1 MVYLAFPWLALEITG
16 SATSAGLLVALSAIP
31 GLLLSPIVGAIID
44 RVGRKKVAIAG
55 DALAALV
62 ILIIPLSDLLGQLS
76 FAVLVSVGIFRAL
89 FAPASTTARKSLVA
103 DAAREANMSLE
114 RTNSIHEAVFATG
127 FAIGPALSAVL
138 IAIMGPTQIFWITGT
153 FMLVASSVALFLRLH
168 EDMGENPELLR
179 TPSLV
184 SDTVLGFRAVS
195 KVPVVLV
202 LLISIMGLALIYL
215 PTEMVVLPAHF
226 NALGDPT
233 SLGIIISTMAGA
245 SVFGALG
252 FELLDRWLGK
262 RRLFR
267 AAIIAIGV
275 SMLPMALLPDL
286 WLFLICGAVL
296 GFAWGPLMPML
307 NTVIQTEIDPA
318 MRGRVFA
325 IEMTIWNAAPLISMV
340 LVGLAV
346 DALGVALVYLVL
358 SGLVL
363 LGAAVVTGMPATRS
377 LPGPI
382 LEPEPVAIR

>member
-1 MVYLAFPWLALEITG
+1 
-16 SATSAGLLVALSAIP
+16 
-31 GLLLSPIVGAIID
+31 
-44 RVGRKKVAIAG
+44 
-55 DALAALV
+55 
-62 ILIIPLSDLLGQLS
+62 
-76 FAVLVSVGIFRAL
+76 
-89 FAPASTTARKSLVA
+89 
-103 DAAREANMSLE
+103 
-114 RTNSIHEAVFATG
+114 
-127 FAIGPALSAVL
+127 
-138 IAIMGPTQIFWITGT
+138 MGPTQIFWITGT
-153 FMLVASSVALFLRLH
+153 FMVIASSVALFLRLH
-168 EDMGENPELLR
+168 EDMGENPELSR
-179 TPSLV
+179 TSSLI
-184 SDTVLGFRAVS
+184 SDTVLGFRAVA

-286 WLFLICGAVL
+286 WLFLACGAVL
-296 GFAWGPLMPML
+296 GLAWGPLMPML

-382 LEPEPVAIR
+382 RIPVSAGR

>member
-16 SATSAGLLVALSAIP
+16 SAASAGLLVALSAVP
-31 GLLLSPIVGAIID
+31 GLVLSPIVGAIID
-44 RVGRKKVAIAG
+44 RVGRRKVAIAG
-55 DALAALV
+55 DALAALA
-62 ILIIPLSDLLGQLS
+62 IFIIPLSDLLGGLN
-76 FAVLVSVGIFRAL
+76 FAILVGVGVLRAL
-89 FAPASTTARKSLVA
+89 FAPASSTARKSLVA
-103 DAAREANMSLE
+103 DAAREGRMSLE

-153 FMLVASSVALFLRLH
+153 FMVIASSVALFLRLH
-168 EDMGENPELLR
+168 EDMGENPELSR
-179 TPSLV
+179 TSSLI
-184 SDTVLGFRAVS
+184 SDTVLGFRAVA

-286 WLFLICGAVL
+286 WLFLACGAVL
-296 GFAWGPLMPML
+296 GLAWGPLMPML

-382 LEPEPVAIR
+382 RIPVSAGR

>member
-16 SATSAGLLVALSAIP
+16 SAASAGLLVALSAVP
-31 GLLLSPIVGAIID
+31 GLVLSPIVGAIID

-55 DALAALV
+55 DALAALA
-62 ILIIPLSDLLGQLS
+62 IFIIPLSDLLGGLN
-76 FAVLVSVGIFRAL
+76 FAILVGVGVLRAP
-89 FAPASTTARKSLVA
+89 FAPASSTARKSLVA
-103 DAAREANMSLE
+103 DAAREGRMSLE

-153 FMLVASSVALFLRLH
+153 FMVIASSVALFLRLH
-168 EDMGENPELLR
+168 EDMGENPELSR
-179 TPSLV
+179 TSSLI
-184 SDTVLGFRAVS
+184 SDTVLGFRAVA

-286 WLFLICGAVL
+286 WLFLACGAVL
-296 GFAWGPLMPML
+296 GLAWGPLMPML

-382 LEPEPVAIR
+382 RIPVSAGR

>member
-16 SATSAGLLVALSAIP
+16 SAASAGLLVALSAVP
-31 GLLLSPIVGAIID
+31 GLVLSPIVGAIID

-55 DALAALV
+55 DALAALA
-62 ILIIPLSDLLGQLS
+62 IFIIPLSDLLGGLN
-76 FAVLVSVGIFRAL
+76 FAILVGVGVLRAL
-89 FAPASTTARKSLVA
+89 FAPASSTARKSLVA
-103 DAAREANMSLE
+103 DAAREGRMSLE

-153 FMLVASSVALFLRLH
+153 FMVIASSVALFLRLH
-168 EDMGENPELLR
+168 EDMGENPELSR
-179 TPSLV
+179 TSSLI
-184 SDTVLGFRAVS
+184 SDTVLGFRAVA

-286 WLFLICGAVL
+286 WLFLACGAVL
-296 GFAWGPLMPML
+296 GLAWGPLMPML

-382 LEPEPVAIR
+382 RIPVSAGR